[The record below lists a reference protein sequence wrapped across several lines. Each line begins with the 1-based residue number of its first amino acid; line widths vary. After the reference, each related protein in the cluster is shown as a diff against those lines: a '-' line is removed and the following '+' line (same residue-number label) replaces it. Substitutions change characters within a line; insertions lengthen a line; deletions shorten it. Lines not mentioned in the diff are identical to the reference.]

1 MAMTRDETI
10 KWFAKEV
17 EDLKN
22 STDTETFNF
31 VMQGFASHMMGRPV
45 GLTTDE
51 DKTDKT
57 DE

>member
-45 GLTTDE
+45 GLEMDE
-51 DKTDKT
+51 EKIN
-57 DE
+57 E

>member
-1 MAMTRDETI
+1 MTRDETI